1 MKHMSYNSS
10 AVWRLSISSI
20 CAASLAPAAV
30 QAQTVNLSYVD
41 NIFSGL
47 KTVLA
52 AAIPVLVALALALF
66 IWGLVVFIA
75 NSGSDN
81 KRDEGKSRMVWGV
94 IALFVIVSVW
104 GIVEILQDLTGADG
118 NVGTITAPGVPD

>member
-1 MKHMSYNSS
+1 MKHYRIAATASVLIMLPVISS
-10 AVWRLSISSI
+10 AQSFTYVTDFFTKLGNVIDS
-20 CAASLAPAAV
+20 AV
-30 QAQTVNLSYVD
+30 
-41 NIFSGL
+41 
-47 KTVLA
+47 
-52 AAIPVLVALALALF
+52 PVLVALALALF